1 MESTI
6 PFQQLRSR
14 ATTTFPMNCV
24 HCGSKNP
31 ENQVLCLH
39 CGRDPVVHEEWPADL
54 YEWIPP
60 ALPPEPVTSRLAL
73 ASLGLGLLAIFPL
86 AGIPAILL
94 GHAAL
99 IRIARSEGLQRG
111 RDVARLG
118 LICGYAGL
126 IVFCSLFFGTAWYS
140 KVPLRS
146 VLVGSLSAAA
156 NKPAESS
163 GFATTVPDH
172 ELQAIRSLVQ
182 LHMAEQLYS
191 RKNLRSSYTCEVE
204 KLRDTGFPAQ
214 ALRSLTE
221 SGYVVTLQ
229 QCVQNEAGRVTSYNA
244 LAISRVGID
253 GRNFCTDETGVIRVP
268 SPEAG
273 LLNCTKT
280 GAPLQ

>member
-1 MESTI
+1 M
-6 PFQQLRSR
+6 
-14 ATTTFPMNCV
+14 
-24 HCGSKNP
+24 
-31 ENQVLCLH
+31 CLH
-39 CGRDPVVHEEWPADL
+39 CGRDPIVHEEWPADL
-54 YEWIPP
+54 HEWIPP

-73 ASLGLGLLAIFPL
+73 ASLGLGLLAVFPL
-86 AGIPAILL
+86 AGIPSILL

-99 IRIARSEGLQRG
+99 IQIARSEGLQRG

-146 VLVGSLSAAA
+146 VFVGSLSAAS
-156 NKPAESS
+156 PAKTSDASTMTSS
-163 GFATTVPDH
+163 SADNEVH
-172 ELQAIRSLVQ
+172 AIRSLVQ
-182 LHMAEQLYS
+182 LHMAEQHYS
-191 RKNLRSSYTCEVE
+191 RKNLQSSYTCEVD
-204 KLRDTGFPAQ
+204 KLSDAGFPPQ
-214 ALRSLTE
+214 ALRSIADD
-221 SGYVVTLQ
+221 GYVLTLQ

-253 GRNFCTDETGVIRVP
+253 GRNFCTDETGVIRIP

-273 LLNCTKT
+273 LLNCSKT

>member
-1 MESTI
+1 
-6 PFQQLRSR
+6 
-14 ATTTFPMNCV
+14 MNCV

-31 ENQVLCLH
+31 ENEVLCLH

-54 YEWIPP
+54 HDWIPP
-60 ALPPEPVTSRLAL
+60 ALPPEPTTSRLAL
-73 ASLGLGLLAIFPL
+73 ASLGLGLLSIFPL

-99 IRIARSEGLQRG
+99 IQISRSEGTQRG
-111 RDVARLG
+111 RDVARLA

-126 IVFCSLFFGTAWYS
+126 IVFFSLFFGTAWYS

-146 VLVGSLSAAA
+146 VLVGSLSAAPTS
-156 NKPAESS
+156 KPVDVS
-163 GFATTVPDH
+163 TTPPNSTDY
-172 ELQAIRSLVQ
+172 EIRAIRSLVQ

-191 RKNLRSSYTCEVE
+191 RKNLRSSYTCEID
-204 KLRDTGFPAQ
+204 KLRDTGFPVQ
-214 ALRSLTE
+214 ALRSL
-221 SGYVVTLQ
+221 SDDGYIVTLQ
-229 QCVQNEAGRVTSYNA
+229 QCVQNDAGRVTSYNA

-253 GRNFCTDETGVIRVP
+253 GRNFCTDETGVIRIP

-280 GAPLQ
+280 GTPLQ

>member
-1 MESTI
+1 
-6 PFQQLRSR
+6 
-14 ATTTFPMNCV
+14 MNCV
-24 HCGSKNP
+24 HCGSTNP
-31 ENQVLCLH
+31 ENESLCAH
-39 CGRDPVVHEEWPADL
+39 CGRDPIVHEEWPADL

-60 ALPPEPVTSRLAL
+60 ALPPEPVTSHLAL

-86 AGIPAILL
+86 AAIPAILL
-94 GHAAL
+94 GHVAL
-99 IRIARSEGLQRG
+99 IQIARSEGSQRG

-146 VLVGSLSAAA
+146 VLVGSLSAAT
-156 NKPAESS
+156 PSRPTDISTVTQSS
-163 GFATTVPDH
+163 VDH
-172 ELQAIRSLVQ
+172 EVQAIRSLVQ

-191 RKNLRSSYTCEVE
+191 RKNLHSSYTCEIE
-204 KLRDTGFPAQ
+204 RLRDTGFPAQ

-221 SGYVVTLQ
+221 NGYVVTLQ
-229 QCVQNEAGRVTSYNA
+229 QCVQDKTGRVTSYNA

-253 GRNFCTDETGVIRVP
+253 GRNFCTDETGVIRIP

-280 GAPLQ
+280 GTPLQ